1 MAAIPASVRAVVE
14 SGRLAHYVTLNS
26 DGSPQ
31 VTCVWV
37 GIDGDEIVMG
47 HLPEHRK
54 VKNIRRDARVALSIE
69 ADGTNAI
76 GLRRYL
82 VVYGRA
88 RVTEGGAPEL
98 LQELARRYLGPD
110 VRFPPMPH
118 PPSGYITRITPE
130 RYGGVGPWAER
141 GND

>member
-54 VKNIRRDARVALSIE
+54 VKNVRRDARVALSIE
-69 ADGTNAI
+69 AEGTTAI
-76 GLRRYL
+76 GLPHYL

-88 RVTEGGAPEL
+88 RVSEGGAPAL
-98 LQELARRYLGPD
+98 LQQLAHRYLGPD
-110 VRFPPMPH
+110 VRFPATPN
-118 PPSGYITRITPE
+118 PPPGYITRITPE

-141 GND
+141 GSD